1 MLFFIAF
8 PPKSGLSKTYIPH
21 IIMTGKSL
29 DWKKICKLHFGAY
42 KQVHEGRN
50 VTNMLEERTKGA
62 ICLAHMQSIGD
73 L

>member
-42 KQVHEGRN
+42 AQVNKEMN
-50 VTNMLEERTKGA
+50 VKNIIEERT
-62 ICLAHMQSIGD
+62 
-73 L
+73 